1 MKARRAQLAVG
12 FAMLTLAAC
21 GDHSDPVQVGAPSF
35 AAGGIGRPAVLVNPK
50 SDDNG
55 TAKTI
60 QQGIDM
66 VADGGKVMVV
76 PGTYSE
82 AILIDKGL
90 TLEAVG
96 GESGPVGVA
105 PPRAGNAAIH
115 GATPDPV
122 TIRGPPAPFPG
133 GRGIFRAGVLD
144 G

>member
-76 PGTYSE
+76 PGTYNE
-82 AILIDKGL
+82 AILIDKGP
-90 TLEAVG
+90 TLEAAR
-96 GESGPVGVA
+96 GESGPLVGGA
-105 PPRAGNAAIH
+105 LGAGHAAH
-115 GATPDPV
+115 P
-122 TIRGPPAPFPG
+122 
-133 GRGIFRAGVLD
+133 
-144 G
+144 

>member
-55 TAKTI
+55 AAKTI

-66 VADGGKVMVV
+66 VADGGKGKVV
-76 PGTYSE
+76 PGTYRE
-82 AILIDKGL
+82 GILIDQGV
-90 TLEAVG
+90 TLQAG
-96 GESGPVGVA
+96 GGG
-105 PPRAGNAAIH
+105 G
-115 GATPDPV
+115 
-122 TIRGPPAPFPG
+122 GPPVVA
-133 GRGIFRAGVLD
+133 
-144 G
+144 